1 MSMLA
6 YISII
11 TIDMS
16 VTISAH
22 EARKHLG
29 ELLNQAYYQG
39 KPFILTCGNKAMAT
53 LIGTQEFRLILAV
66 LEKHD
71 PALADSLAIM
81 SNPEVQELLSA
92 GEADVKAGTLLS
104 VEDVMNDA

>member
-1 MSMLA
+1 MN
-6 YISII
+6 I
-11 TIDMS
+11 
-16 VTISAH
+16 TISAH

-39 KPFILTCGNKAMAT
+39 KPFVLTRGNKPMAA

-71 PALADSLAIM
+71 PALADTLAIM
-81 SNPEVQELLSA
+81 SNSEVQELLSA
-92 GEADVKAGTLLS
+92 GETDVKTGNLLS